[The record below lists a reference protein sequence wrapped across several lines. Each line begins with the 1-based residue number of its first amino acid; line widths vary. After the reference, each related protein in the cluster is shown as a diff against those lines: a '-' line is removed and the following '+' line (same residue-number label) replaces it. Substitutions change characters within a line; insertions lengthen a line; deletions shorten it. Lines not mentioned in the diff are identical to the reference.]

1 MWRWIEAMNEVFEN
15 YLTYSAGVRQFTKA
29 TIDSYK
35 NDLIIFEEWLKELEL
50 NVFELKASDIRIFIA
65 ELADKKIAPAS
76 INRMMSTLRGFY
88 ALRFNLTK
96 INPISSVRNLKLAQ
110 KLPVFMFP
118 KQAQEFCKLPSNAGI
133 LWETRDA
140 ALFASLYST
149 GCRVSELAGLDIKD
163 LDKTLSYAIVF
174 GKGKK
179 ERKVFFAEFAKEYLR
194 EYLKERS
201 DLVEK
206 FKGQVQKDGKGK
218 IRDALFINQKA
229 QPLTSRGIRY
239 IINRYVQLSPELKHL
254 SPHAFRH
261 SFASTLITRGADI
274 RVVQELLGHESVSTT
289 QRYTHITAEQLQNL
303 YKTAHPHS

>member
-1 MWRWIEAMNEVFEN
+1 MNEVFEN

-35 NDLIIFEEWLKELEL
+35 NDLIIFEEWLKELDL

-88 ALRFNLTK
+88 KYASRFNLTK

-118 KQAQEFCKLPSNAGI
+118 KQAQEFCKLPSNANI

-179 ERKVFFAEFAKEYLR
+179 ERKVFFAEFAKEYLKI
-194 EYLKERS
+194 YLQERT
-201 DLVEK
+201 D
-206 FKGQVQKDGKGK
+206 
-218 IRDALFINQKA
+218 
-229 QPLTSRGIRY
+229 
-239 IINRYVQLSPELKHL
+239 
-254 SPHAFRH
+254 
-261 SFASTLITRGADI
+261 
-274 RVVQELLGHESVSTT
+274 
-289 QRYTHITAEQLQNL
+289 
-303 YKTAHPHS
+303 